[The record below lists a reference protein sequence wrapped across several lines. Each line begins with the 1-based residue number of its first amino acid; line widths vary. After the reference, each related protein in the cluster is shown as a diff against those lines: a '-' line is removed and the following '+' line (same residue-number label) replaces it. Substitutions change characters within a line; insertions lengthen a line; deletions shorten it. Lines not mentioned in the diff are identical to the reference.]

1 MKVIAVVLL
10 GLRVIMGTDLPHLY
24 QKNVDA
30 TVLEASGNDQST
42 RSSSADSMHKS
53 SSCNGCGSITD
64 QGNHQAL
71 TLVRLA
77 GGCGNVGIERMMSVP
92 SPGREHCSVM
102 HQIWQMAWFQE
113 KHDHRLHLETRLVA
127 DNSLRRSV
135 VRRL

>member
-1 MKVIAVVLL
+1 MKVFAVVLL
-10 GLRVIMGTDLPHLY
+10 GLRVIIGTDLPHLY
-24 QKNVDA
+24 QKSIDA
-30 TVLEASGNDQST
+30 TVLEACGNDQST

-53 SSCNGCGSITD
+53 SSCNGRGSIAD

-71 TLVRLA
+71 TFVRLA
-77 GGCGNVGIERMMSVP
+77 GCGNVCIERMMSVP
-92 SPGREHCSVM
+92 APGREHCSVI